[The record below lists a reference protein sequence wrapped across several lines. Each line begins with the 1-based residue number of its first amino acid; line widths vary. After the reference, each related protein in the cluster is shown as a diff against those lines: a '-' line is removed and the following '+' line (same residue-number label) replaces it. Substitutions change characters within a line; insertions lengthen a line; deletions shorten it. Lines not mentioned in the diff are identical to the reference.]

1 MSEVS
6 LANSLLDSRKVSEHG
21 TSGLCAQERR
31 NRLFMITRVTPL
43 KRYKFTNTWPKSLE
57 IGTIKAADAGVL
69 TEKLVITHDRL
80 SWSDALMRAYSGALN
95 LAP

>member
-1 MSEVS
+1 MA
-6 LANSLLDSRKVSEHG
+6 LPDFARKNGAIVC
-21 TSGLCAQERR
+21 L
-31 NRLFMITRVTPL
+31 MITRVTPL